1 MLKRHLLATGLSLF
15 MVLPIQADTLSIA
28 EPTYKTPNSESGILR
43 PTRGM
48 TMQQVEQKY
57 GIAEQKYAPK
67 GTPAI
72 TRWQYPQFDVYF
84 ENQLVIH
91 SVVQR
96 KSD

>member
-48 TMQQVEQKY
+48 TMQQVEQNM
-57 GIAEQKYAPK
+57 G
-67 GTPAI
+67 
-72 TRWQYPQFDVYF
+72 
-84 ENQLVIH
+84 
-91 SVVQR
+91 
-96 KSD
+96 